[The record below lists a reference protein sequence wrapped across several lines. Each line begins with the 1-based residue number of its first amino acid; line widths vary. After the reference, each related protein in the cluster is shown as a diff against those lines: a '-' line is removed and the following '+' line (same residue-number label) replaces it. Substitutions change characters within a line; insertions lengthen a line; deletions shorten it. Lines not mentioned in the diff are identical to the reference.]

1 VRRVFHSS
9 TINALEELIM
19 KKLILRSMLVSSLLL
34 LPLTLPAQEI
44 VHALCGTV
52 SSINPAAK
60 TITLF
65 QDSGSPATFSIKST
79 SGTRIA
85 FDKKVANEVT
95 PANEFQKQGAYV
107 ILFYYGVQENPTA
120 VALKALGSGPFSS
133 TTGEVTDWNGHTHT
147 ISVRGKDGST
157 HLFKF
162 APQTVAETYQGVIDG
177 SRFDVNK
184 GEHVRLVS
192 STDNG
197 TPTVLFIRGT

>member
-1 VRRVFHSS
+1 
-9 TINALEELIM
+9 LEEFIM
-19 KKLILRSMLVSSLLL
+19 KKLIRRSMLLSSLLL
-34 LPLTLPAQEI
+34 LPLTLPSQEI

-95 PANEFQKQGAYV
+95 AAKEFQKQGAYV
-107 ILFYYGVQENPTA
+107 ILFYYGVQENRTA
-120 VALKALGSGPFSS
+120 VAVKALGAGPFSS
-133 TTGEVTDWNGHTHT
+133 TTGEVTDWNGRTQT
-147 ISVRGKDGST
+147 ISVRAKDGST
-157 HLFKF
+157 HSFKF
-162 APQTVAETYQGVIDG
+162 DSQTVAETYQGVADG

-184 GEHVRLVS
+184 GDRVRLVS
-192 STDNG
+192 SIKNG
-197 TPTVLFIRGT
+197 TPTVLFIRGA